1 MEKYLIILDKWIK
14 FPKIIE
20 VPKEVEVTVE
30 KDRPILI
37 PTRDSDKEV
46 ALMSIIEQLILGI
59 RKFRREDIKN
69 NFNEDILNIFF
80 MDLDLDLTES
90 SLQNKY
96 IQYINELR
104 GKYHSFGNWADSH
117 MMILNSFLQSRFA
130 MTNIIDEA
138 NKANIENKSRIIEL
152 ERKLDEA
159 TISNMINQLAKEKAA
174 NDYASLV
181 KSLMTLSTN
190 YSVLDSVLSNH
201 ATILN
206 PQ

>member
-1 MEKYLIILDKWIK
+1 
-14 FPKIIE
+14 
-20 VPKEVEVTVE
+20 
-30 KDRPILI
+30 
-37 PTRDSDKEV
+37 
-46 ALMSIIEQLILGI
+46 
-59 RKFRREDIKN
+59 
-69 NFNEDILNIFF
+69 
-80 MDLDLDLTES
+80 
-90 SLQNKY
+90 
-96 IQYINELR
+96 
-104 GKYHSFGNWADSH
+104 
-117 MMILNSFLQSRFA
+117 